1 VQTPTGARA
10 LIARSDLSVRPVDAP
25 PPAPTGRQLVNTAEQ
40 FLGVRY
46 LWAGTSGFG
55 FECSG
60 FTYTLYGAYG
70 IILPRNA
77 AQQAGAGRP
86 VARRALRPGD
96 LVFFH
101 DTSYLGSYVY
111 HVGIYEGG
119 HMMVAATDY
128 AGGVQYQSFT
138 WAGDTVSF
146 GTITH

>member
-55 FECSG
+55 FDCSG

-70 IILPRNA
+70 IVLPQNA

-96 LVFFH
+96 LVFFAT
-101 DTSYLGSYVY
+101 DPPSRAIT
-111 HVGIYEGG
+111 HVGMYIGG
-119 HMMVAATDY
+119 DIIESPNSA
-128 AGGVQYQSFT
+128 SR
-138 WAGDTVSF
+138 SR
-146 GTITH
+146 